1 MDDTITMYEQQLDD
15 YLVDED
21 YANVLMFD
29 LRDVLH
35 ELNADELQRL
45 EN

>member
-1 MDDTITMYEQQLDD
+1 MEDTITMYEQQLDD

-21 YANVLMFD
+21 YADVLMFD

>member
-21 YANVLMFD
+21 YADVLMFD

>member
-1 MDDTITMYEQQLDD
+1 MDDTITVYEQRLGD

-21 YANVLMFD
+21 YADVLMFD

>member
-1 MDDTITMYEQQLDD
+1 MDDTITVYEQRLDD

-21 YANVLMFD
+21 YADVLMFD

>member
-1 MDDTITMYEQQLDD
+1 MEDTITMYEQQLDD

-21 YANVLMFD
+21 CADVLMFD

>member
-1 MDDTITMYEQQLDD
+1 MEDTITVYEQQLGDS
-15 YLVDED
+15 LIDED
-21 YANVLMFD
+21 YDAVLVFD
-29 LRDVLH
+29 IHDVLH